1 MQDNNNTSSNKKTL
15 FFALVCAIV
24 LAIFAYTQVSMN
36 MANNKPK
43 EIEEEKKEEL
53 NTEDLEVLDYV
64 DEPVVVPEKK
74 YAKIVPLE
82 KNEKKE
88 EVLVK
93 EDNKETVYYTL
104 TFNTNGGEEIEK
116 QVLTNNDVTTTVI
129 PTKESWIFD
138 GWFTDSE
145 LTEPFIFGGVLKE
158 DTTIYAK
165 WVKYVKFVNEDFCIK
180 TITAREDE
188 IIALPT
194 DEDLIGVIE
203 EDFILN
209 WFYIKEDF
217 NKIYITNSTKLSDLD
232 EDSDTVTLYL
242 EKIPAF
248 YLSFYLDENSD
259 EFYRKKVI
267 NDQVISFDDVDE
279 KLKEINP
286 EIDLTTV
293 GWYYYDIDG
302 NKCDFSKN
310 KTISTDITKIYLS
323 DTYKI
328 IYSEEDDEKE
338 EGLVQIDEQ
347 NVARDTKLTD
357 ILDPEEKDNKEF
369 EGWFIIDN
377 DILTDS
383 KLEDGMVI
391 NRDMTIVGKWKVSS
405 TEPNEEMVEK

>member
-24 LAIFAYTQVSMN
+24 LAVFAYTQVSMN

-43 EIEEEKKEEL
+43 ELEEESKEEINGEDLKALDYVREPIKVDGNQTKVITAEKKE
-53 NTEDLEVLDYV
+53 
-64 DEPVVVPEKK
+64 
-74 YAKIVPLE
+74 
-82 KNEKKE
+82 KKE
-88 EVLVK
+88 VEESNDLK
-93 EDNKETVYYTL
+93 MSAHYTL
-104 TFNTNGGEEIEK
+104 SFDTNGGEEIDE
-116 QVLTNNDVTTTVI
+116 QVLSNNEVTTTVI
-129 PTKESWIFD
+129 PVRESWVFD
-138 GWFTDSE
+138 GWFIDSD

-188 IIALPT
+188 IITLPT
-194 DEDLIGVIE
+194 DRDLIGVIE

-209 WFYIKEDF
+209 WFYVKEDF

-232 EDSDTVTLYL
+232 EDSDTATLYL

-391 NRDMTIVGKWKVSS
+391 NRDMTVVGKWKTSS
-405 TEPNEEMVEK
+405 TESNEEMVEK

>member
-24 LAIFAYTQVSMN
+24 LAFFAYTQVSMN

-43 EIEEEKKEEL
+43 ELEEESKEEINGEDLKALDYVREPIKVDDNHTKVITAEKKE
-53 NTEDLEVLDYV
+53 
-64 DEPVVVPEKK
+64 
-74 YAKIVPLE
+74 
-82 KNEKKE
+82 KKE
-88 EVLVK
+88 VEKSNDLK
-93 EDNKETVYYTL
+93 MSAHYTL
-104 TFNTNGGEEIEK
+104 SFDTNGGEEIDE
-116 QVLTNNDVTTTVI
+116 QILSNNEVTTTVI
-129 PTKESWIFD
+129 PVRESWVFD
-138 GWFTDSE
+138 GWFIDSD
-145 LTEPFIFGGVLKE
+145 LTEPFIFGGTLKA

-165 WVKYVKFVNEDFCIK
+165 WVKYIKFVDESDCIK
-180 TITAREDE
+180 TITVGDGEY
-188 IIALPT
+188 IPLPT
-194 DEDLIGVIE
+194 DDELIDMAL
-203 EDFILN
+203 EDFIVS
-209 WFYIKEDF
+209 WYYIKDDTNIF
-217 NKIYITNSTKLSDLD
+217 ITNNTKLSDLD

-391 NRDMTIVGKWKVSS
+391 NRDMTVVGKWKTSS
-405 TEPNEEMVEK
+405 TESNEEMVEE

>member
-24 LAIFAYTQVSMN
+24 LAVFAYTQVSMN

-43 EIEEEKKEEL
+43 ELEEESKEEINGEDLKALDYVREPIKVDDNHTKVITAEKKE
-53 NTEDLEVLDYV
+53 
-64 DEPVVVPEKK
+64 
-74 YAKIVPLE
+74 
-82 KNEKKE
+82 KKE
-88 EVLVK
+88 VEKSNDLK
-93 EDNKETVYYTL
+93 MSAHYTL
-104 TFNTNGGEEIEK
+104 SFDTNGGEEIEK
-116 QVLTNNDVTTTVI
+116 QILSNNEVTITVI
-129 PTKESWIFD
+129 PVRESWVFD
-138 GWFTDSE
+138 GWFIDSD
-145 LTEPFIFGGVLKE
+145 LTEPFIFGGTLKA

-165 WVKYVKFVNEDFCIK
+165 WVKYIKFVDESDCIK
-180 TITAREDE
+180 TITVGDGEY
-188 IIALPT
+188 IPLPT
-194 DEDLIGVIE
+194 DDELIDMAL
-203 EDFILN
+203 EDFIVS
-209 WFYIKEDF
+209 WYYIKDDTNIF
-217 NKIYITNSTKLSDLD
+217 ITNNTKLSDLD

-302 NKCDFSKN
+302 NKCDFSKS

-347 NVARDTKLTD
+347 NVARDTKLID

-391 NRDMTIVGKWKVSS
+391 NRDMTVVGKWKTSS
-405 TEPNEEMVEK
+405 TESNEEMVEK

>member
-1 MQDNNNTSSNKKTL
+1 MQDNNNFSNKKTL
-15 FFALVCAIV
+15 LVALVVAII
-24 LAIFAYTQVSMN
+24 LGIFAYTQIKMN
-36 MANNKPK
+36 KANNKPK

-74 YAKIVPLE
+74 YVKTVPLE

-188 IIALPT
+188 IITLPA
-194 DEDLIGVIE
+194 DRDLIGVIE

-209 WFYIKEDF
+209 WFYVKEDF

-391 NRDMTIVGKWKVSS
+391 NRDMTVVGKWKTSS
-405 TEPNEEMVEK
+405 TESNEEMVEK